1 MDNEELLIK
10 NLLVSLGVEDA
21 DPEVQEKTVGIFT
34 ETLFKKISIKI
45 SDTLSIEKQDVL
57 LSIQKTGN
65 EVAVEDFLRENIPDF
80 EQMMEEVKDEALTEF
95 RNITEELTK
104 SL

>member
-1 MDNEELLIK
+1 MNNEELLIK

-21 DPEVQEKTVGIFT
+21 DPEVQEETVAIFT
-34 ETLFKKISIKI
+34 ETLLKKISVKI
-45 SDTLSIEKQDVL
+45 SNVLSSEKQDIF

-80 EQMMEEVKDEALTEF
+80 EKMMEEIREEALTEF

-104 SL
+104 